1 MYPPLRRKQRRLVK
15 DNPGVLA
22 AVARGLKLAVDEC
35 QYQFRDR
42 RWNCPTS
49 DFLKEKNIFGKIVQ
63 IGEEKDR
70 ARPGRECVN
79 KGLADKLRGALRVIE
94 FAGREREGS
103 RGDAKPIIS

>member
-1 MYPPLRRKQRRLVK
+1 MYPPLRRKQRRLVR

-35 QYQFRDR
+35 QYQFKDR

-63 IGEEKDR
+63 IGK
-70 ARPGRECVN
+70 
-79 KGLADKLRGALRVIE
+79 
-94 FAGREREGS
+94 RER
-103 RGDAKPIIS
+103 RAKKGPEMRCFSSD

>member
-1 MYPPLRRKQRRLVK
+1 MYAPLRRKQRRLVR

-63 IGEEKDR
+63 IGESSGGDGWECECSSNSSGGDRETYRR
-70 ARPGRECVN
+70 ARV
-79 KGLADKLRGALRVIE
+79 
-94 FAGREREGS
+94 
-103 RGDAKPIIS
+103 

>member
-1 MYPPLRRKQRRLVK
+1 VLDPRTSNSIPGSGLSSAAFPPLRRKQRRLVK

-35 QYQFRDR
+35 QYQFKDR

-63 IGEEKDR
+63 IGKKSDQLCR
-70 ARPGRECVN
+70 Q
-79 KGLADKLRGALRVIE
+79 
-94 FAGREREGS
+94 
-103 RGDAKPIIS
+103 